1 LSCDQ
6 TSVSAG
12 AQATSTMFIP
22 FSARS
27 DIGVKM
33 LFMDPGLSSGAN
45 QVLESI
51 IAELVKTLLT
61 RHCEEQSDEAIY

>member
-1 LSCDQ
+1 
-6 TSVSAG
+6 
-12 AQATSTMFIP
+12 MFIP
-22 FSARS
+22 FSARL

-51 IAELVKTLLT
+51 IDELVKTLLT